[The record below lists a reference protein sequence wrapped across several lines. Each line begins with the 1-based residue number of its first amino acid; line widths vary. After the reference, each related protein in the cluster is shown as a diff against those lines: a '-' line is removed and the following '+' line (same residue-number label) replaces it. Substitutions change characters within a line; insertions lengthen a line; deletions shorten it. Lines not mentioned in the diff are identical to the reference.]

1 MATSR
6 ADAQTQ
12 TSRKQEFYSDFLD
25 SFASSP
31 IGGSLAKVTNERSV
45 KQSIKNLVLTNLG
58 GFDLNTNRRVAGE
71 RLFQPLVGSDVNR
84 SLFENSDLSTFTIVK
99 QSIEDV
105 IQNYEPRADNVS
117 VNVTGSNDEQYLII
131 NILFS
136 VINNTNPINLTLNL
150 RRVR

>member
-12 TSRKQEFYSDFLD
+12 TSRQKEFYSDFLD
-25 SFASSP
+25 SFAASP

-45 KQSIKNLVLTNLG
+45 KQSIKNLILTNLG
-58 GFDLNTNRRVAGE
+58 GFDLNTNKRVAGE
-71 RLFQPLVGSDVNR
+71 RLFQPLIGSDVNR
-84 SLFENSDLSTFTIVK
+84 SLFENSDLSTFTTVK
-99 QSIEDV
+99 QGIEDT
-105 IQNYEPRADNVS
+105 IKNYEPRATLIAVD
-117 VNVTGSNDEQYLII
+117 VTGSNDEQYMIV
-131 NILFS
+131 NIVFS

>member
-131 NILFS
+131 NVVFS